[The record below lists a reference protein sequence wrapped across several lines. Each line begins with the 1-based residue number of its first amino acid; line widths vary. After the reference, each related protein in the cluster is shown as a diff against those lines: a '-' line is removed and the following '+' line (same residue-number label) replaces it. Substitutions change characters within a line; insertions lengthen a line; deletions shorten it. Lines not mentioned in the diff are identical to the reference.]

1 MKIRTLSGS
10 VLEPPSA
17 VRATPGTSMLKLEPG
32 GSTIPKIPFI
42 RPSFPGPAELAED
55 FVQIAQANWYTNF
68 GPNERRFARA
78 LRDYL
83 GPHLHVAT
91 LANGT
96 LALLAA
102 LHVSFGA
109 GTRDRYLLMP
119 SFTFVGVAQAAL
131 WTGYRPW
138 FIDIDANTWQPCV
151 HSARAVIER
160 FRDRIAGILL
170 ANVFGVGNPQISVWE
185 ELAVHARSSP
195 SMRPSRSRLVRAALW
210 FLAIHG
216 SSSTHTSSRTSA
228 WCKHASPSSSE

>member
-10 VLEPPSA
+10 VLEPPSE

-131 WTGYRPW
+131 SVGRPPTPRSK
-138 FIDIDANTWQPCV
+138 AEPTS
-151 HSARAVIER
+151 HSMSVSRWLKAR
-160 FRDRIAGILL
+160 
-170 ANVFGVGNPQISVWE
+170 PQ
-185 ELAVHARSSP
+185 H
-195 SMRPSRSRLVRAALW
+195 
-210 FLAIHG
+210 
-216 SSSTHTSSRTSA
+216 
-228 WCKHASPSSSE
+228 